1 MLRIAEVVLMG
12 AYNRHESRGAHAR
25 TDYQSRDDINFLKH
39 TLAYFSTAEAGAE
52 VGGGGAG
59 AGEQPRMAWHPVT
72 FTRYAPMERK
82 Y

>member
-12 AYNRHESRGAHAR
+12 AFNRRESRGAHAR
-25 TDYQSRDDINFLKH
+25 TDYQNRDDINFLKH
-39 TLAYFSTAEAGAE
+39 TLAYYTAEGGLQE
-52 VGGGGAG
+52 VGGPGGT
-59 AGEQPRMAWHPVT
+59 PKMAWHPVT

>member
-1 MLRIAEVVLMG
+1 MG
-12 AYNRHESRGAHAR
+12 AFNRRETRGAHAR

-39 TLAYFSTAEAGAE
+39 TLAYFTSEADTVEIGQA
-52 VGGGGAG
+52 
-59 AGEQPRMAWHPVT
+59 RMTWYPVT

>member
-1 MLRIAEVVLMG
+1 MELDSMLRVAEVVLMG
-12 AYNRHESRGAHAR
+12 AYNRRESRGAHAR

-39 TLAYFSTAEAGAE
+39 TLAYFPTAEGGRTAE
-52 VGGGGAG
+52 V
-59 AGEQPRMAWHPVT
+59 QPRMAWHPVT

>member
-1 MLRIAEVVLMG
+1 MG
-12 AYNRHESRGAHAR
+12 AFNRRESRGAHAR

-39 TLAYFSTAEAGAE
+39 TLAYFTTSEGGAE
-52 VGGGGAG
+52 VEGGSGG
-59 AGEQPRMAWHPVT
+59 QPRMAWHPVT